1 MCSLYRM
8 VVLPAASRPS
18 MTTWRGSAGVGTAGL
33 PRAHLSR
40 ARASLPPS
48 PSTTTHPHL
57 ALAKAERVEQAAEGE
72 AHRRAP
78 CKTVDRGGGPR
89 HARGGASPAAGE
101 GSRRVRRSGVA
112 AGRGR
117 RERAAAGT
125 AHCGL
130 PPLGRRLHVARQR
143 GRRAGGPAP
152 PSAARGVRGGRPGRW
167 PQSAPRRRAMAG
179 AWKEWGRMGRD
190 GVRGRA
196 ACGFDR
202 LRAPPPSTTRAS
214 SWTRATRPRPCAG
227 RRRRESCACC
237 YAGRRSPR

>member
-18 MTTWRGSAGVGTAGL
+18 MTTWRGERGRRHGGPSACAFVTRPRL
-33 PRAHLSR
+33 PPTLSIDHHSPASR
-40 ARASLPPS
+40 AGQSRASRAGGGRRGPS
-48 PSTTTHPHL
+48 S
-57 ALAKAERVEQAAEGE
+57 
-72 AHRRAP
+72 RA
-78 CKTVDRGGGPR
+78 VQNGGPR
-89 HARGGASPAAGE
+89 RWSAARSRWRVPGGGGGE
-101 GSRRVRRSGVA
+101 PP
-112 AGRGR
+112 
-117 RERAAAGT
+117 RAAVGSGCGMRPAR
-125 AHCGL
+125 ARRRRHSHCGL

-167 PQSAPRRRAMAG
+167 PQSAPRRRAVAG